1 MDGIWFRLYVIAVYP
16 NIILSNFLQSITPI
30 LNTFLF
36 SKVENCCSRTRRS
49 KNYIQEP
56 CDRVQCMYSTCGWQQ
71 VVSLRPLSA
80 PFSLCQGAHVTGVRY
95 QQIQWLWC
103 CVTASQMLY
112 WTTWIRPRTFGPECH
127 VPILTFVVLRES
139 VVIFQWNS
147 EFPIQR
153 EQSSEIKFSFY

>member
-16 NIILSNFLQSITPI
+16 KIVLSNFLQSITPI

-49 KNYIQEP
+49 KNYFQEP

-103 CVTASQMLY
+103 CVTALLNDVDQATHF
-112 WTTWIRPRTFGPECH
+112 WTRMPRSNSYVRSSSGVGGHFRMEFR
-127 VPILTFVVLRES
+127 VS
-139 VVIFQWNS
+139 NS
-147 EFPIQR
+147 ER
-153 EQSSEIKFSFY
+153 TKFRN